1 MGARPPKLAPAA
13 ALAGLL
19 VALSAPGPAAAGALD
34 ERLADYRAAG
44 AGPFSAEAGR
54 ALWTAERAVPGE
66 APRACPACHTA
77 DLKAPGKHVETGK
90 PIDPLAP
97 SANPDR
103 LTDGRQIEKWL
114 LRNCKWTLG
123 RECSPQEK
131 GDLLTFIAGQ

>member
-1 MGARPPKLAPAA
+1 MGAPLRRLAPLA
-13 ALAGLL
+13 ALV
-19 VALSAPGPAAAGALD
+19 VALPALAWAGALD
-34 ERLADYRAAG
+34 ERLAAYRAAG
-44 AGPFSAEAGR
+44 AGPFTAEAGK
-54 ALWTAERAVPGE
+54 ALWGQTRTVAGE
-66 APRACPACHTA
+66 APRSCPACHTA
-77 DLKAPGKHVETGK
+77 DLKARGKHVETGK

-123 RECSPQEK
+123 RECVPQEK